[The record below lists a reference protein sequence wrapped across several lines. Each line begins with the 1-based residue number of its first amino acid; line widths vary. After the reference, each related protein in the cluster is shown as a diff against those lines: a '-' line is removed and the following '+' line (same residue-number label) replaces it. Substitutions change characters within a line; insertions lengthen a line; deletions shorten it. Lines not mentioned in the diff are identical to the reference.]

1 MIDSFARKVNDAGV
15 LPVPPM
21 SFEQISVVLAE
32 EQRLN
37 NDILLKYICSARGTA
52 GWIDLPV
59 VTAVP
64 GQLNSFRIQGK
75 AFLPV
80 YPSDGLGLDVSLKI
94 PALKVSIGSV
104 VNREDYLY
112 LVAFTCEVSAEQDP
126 DLGKIAFSYR
136 DVNEQTQEVQIK
148 QMIGENSH
156 RQRVFFVAMLS
167 PEPIT
172 PEIFRDLTAIPES
185 GGVPAHH
192 RFTVTRKT
200 DIGFPINEYQ
210 VWPIDDNW
218 VESKSYQVFP
228 EPIDVL
234 PICKIRR
241 KANYSEGG
249 YSGGDGVD
257 IINIILDGSAST
269 EDVNTIAWKRLVDL
283 FSGFSANYSRT
294 VQNLSLG
301 TVPGNPSPG
310 ESAIASN
317 GTNMIS
323 NGQRIAF
330 LDQAVTDNLSV
341 LKVRA
346 ENDGNDRALISI
358 SLRQSA
364 PFGTYFSENLSE
376 HRIYSATDGK
386 DESALGR
393 FTRLGNSGV
402 LAWIANDNSSIRPGS
417 IAYCVPAICYP
428 AGSGF
433 RIPFRRCE
441 KVWYAGTE
449 LLPENIREGGTN
461 DIREYE
467 PPAGGQSVMAVMAR
481 ERSGLL
487 YAYEDVVVQSN
498 ASGLVTVPDVP
509 GGCFAF
515 VEGVSGR
522 LDAPVV
528 KTPRANT
535 AYRALVYRAPQPGD
549 NWQFLFA
556 YQKYQ
561 GLGEKDLLDG
571 AEIISDPVF
580 IAHSQGGGNTVHRG
594 EATFRFS
601 PIAKYLPQASASRAP
616 ELYGPIHL
624 ASEPYPGPLTMR
636 VLPLQPSA
644 GLALP
649 FLGQIINWEKN
660 PIAPIVG
667 DRTIEGKLTIGG
679 EMMGFRLPNLSHD
692 FIFQG
697 VVAFAI
703 KKDKEIRLLII
714 THDGIGG
721 TSVAC
726 DTSSGTAFDLFTMV

>member
-1 MIDSFARKVNDAGV
+1 VFDSFVRKPNDAGV
-15 LPVPPM
+15 LPQAPN
-21 SFEQISVVLAE
+21 FEQISVVLAE

-37 NDILLKYICSARGTA
+37 NEILFQYIHVARGSA
-52 GWIDLPV
+52 AWIDVPIV
-59 VTAVP
+59 SAVA
-64 GQLNSFRIQGK
+64 GETNSFRVQGK

-80 YPSDGLGLDVSLKI
+80 YPSDGLQLDVNLKI
-94 PALKVSIGSV
+94 PALRVSIGSV
-104 VNREDYLY
+104 INREDYLY
-112 LVAFTCEVSAEQDP
+112 LVAFTCEVGAEHDP

-136 DVNEQTQEVQIK
+136 DVDDKTQEIQIK
-148 QMIGENSH
+148 QMVGENSH
-156 RQRVFFVAMLS
+156 RQRVFFIAMLS

-172 PEIFRDLTAIPES
+172 PETFKDLTAIPQN
-185 GGVPAHH
+185 GDIPAHH
-192 RFTVTRKT
+192 RFTVTRKGN
-200 DIGFPINEYQ
+200 IGFPLSDYQ
-210 VWPIDDNW
+210 IWPIDENW
-218 VESKSYQVFP
+218 VESKSYQLFP
-228 EPIDVL
+228 DFIDVL

-249 YSGGDGVD
+249 YSGGDGID
-257 IINIILDGSAST
+257 IINVILDGSAST
-269 EDVNTIAWKRLVDL
+269 EDINTIQWKRLVDI

-294 VQNLSLG
+294 VQNLALG

-310 ESAIASN
+310 ESAVASN

-341 LKVRA
+341 IKVRA
-346 ENDGNDRALISI
+346 ENDGTDRALVSI

-376 HRIYSATDGK
+376 HRIYSIDGK

-402 LAWIANDNSSIRPGS
+402 LAWIANDNSSLRPGS

-441 KVWYAGTE
+441 KIWYAGTE
-449 LLPENIREGGTN
+449 LLPENIREGGTS
-461 DIREYE
+461 DIHEYE
-467 PPAGGQSVMAVMAR
+467 PPSGGQSIIAIMAR
-481 ERSGLL
+481 ERSGFL

-498 ASGLVTVPDVP
+498 ASGLAAVPDLP

-515 VEGVSGR
+515 IEGVPGR
-522 LDAPVV
+522 LDSPIV
-528 KTPRANT
+528 KTPRPNT

-561 GLGEKDLLDG
+561 GLAEKHLLDG
-571 AEIISDPVF
+571 AEIISDPIF

-636 VLPLQPSA
+636 VLPIQPSA

-649 FLGQIINWEKN
+649 FLGQTINWENN
-660 PIAPIVG
+660 PILPIVG
-667 DRTIEGKLTIGG
+667 DRTIEGKLTING
-679 EMMGFRLPNLSHD
+679 ETMGFRLPNLSHD
-692 FIFQG
+692 FVFQG
-697 VVAFAI
+697 VVAFTI
-703 KKDKEIRLLII
+703 KKGQEIRLLII

-721 TSVAC
+721 TSVSC